1 MAGTKWTRA
10 QEQVLRARNHNILV
24 AAAAGSGKTAVLVE
38 RIIQMICDE
47 KNGVD
52 IDRLLIVTFT
62 NAAAGEMRSRIGA
75 ALEARLETGGD
86 NTHIQKQLMLLQSAH
101 ISTIHGFCLFVIR
114 NYFHAIGLEP
124 GLRVGDE
131 NEVAILRSQVFDKLL
146 EDAYEQ
152 ADENFLQMVESF
164 AGDKTDSGLEKI
176 VFSLYDQAVAS
187 PSFSQWKKKMLAPY
201 ECVSVEEMARS
212 EWMKKLLETVRL
224 QITDTKQILQN
235 YMEKISGDLQMEKFA
250 EVLAGDLQIL
260 EEMEKFQDY
269 QSFYRWEILGEEIA
283 FRRNP
288 AVSKKDAPELLERK
302 KECQNLRK
310 KYLSDASK
318 GIVGLR
324 KKYFSFSLE
333 EEFEKLRGM
342 EPVARALLDLL
353 EEFRLGFRQA
363 KQDKGIMDF
372 SDQEH
377 YALEI
382 LAEETDT
389 GFRPTEVARELRGQF
404 AEIIIDEYQDSNDVQ
419 EQILTSVSTVDEGK
433 PDIFMVGDVKQS
445 IYRFRMAKP
454 ALFMEKYESYEERED
469 SDYQKIELQMNFRSR
484 KSVLDNTNYIFE
496 RIMHKEFGQI
506 DYDDGAALYAGRE
519 FPECVGRYGNS
530 AELIVGNKPADMNST
545 EMEARMVANRIR
557 CLVQDESFMVLGQ
570 DGSTYRPVEYGDIT
584 VLHRSPGSVSPVFKQ
599 IFSQEGIPFYTDS
612 EQGYFDAV
620 EVQTVLHLLRII
632 DNPRQDIPMAAVL
645 RSEIGGFSDDE
656 LAQISRAKS
665 RGKNLY
671 DGLWK
676 LEKGQRFLK
685 KLQGYREKADFS
697 TVPELLEYLYTD
709 TAYPAM
715 MAATDEGERR
725 SGNLMLL
732 VAKAQE
738 YVMMGETGLFHFL
751 RYMDALIEQEKDFG
765 EYATQ
770 EESRG
775 CVHFMSIHKSKGL
788 EFPVV
793 IVSGLG
799 RKFNLSDSN
808 GVLISDAETGMGM
821 KYINL
826 EQRYTTPMALQK
838 VLQNTIREESLAEE
852 LRVLYVALTR
862 AKEKLIMTGVLR
874 NAPRAVMEGARTE
887 DYRNHLE
894 LTDSQCFLD
903 WILPACSRNAG
914 YVDFLAR
921 AELERTDVFTA
932 AEEDS
937 TPEEIKYRNQ
947 TDLQMTY
954 VTVEDLQFYDFV
966 DAMLE
971 KEKKRWLDEFNLEKE
986 YDGETRDFLSG
997 DLALRNELQKESI
1010 PVKASVTELKKLAG
1024 QEAEFVLLPDEPV
1037 PDFVEKKTVTGAQVG
1052 TLYHG
1057 VLEHLEY
1064 PPSEGRLPLGKH
1076 DGYTAGDGKAM
1087 DLPILEEEYLETF
1100 VETEFKRQME
1110 KGYFTPEERKKLRRE
1125 KIVSFLQGDLGRR
1138 MWQASCRGSLYR
1150 ETPFVI
1156 GVPVE
1161 EVYPDRKEDGIF
1173 LVQGIIDAYFDTD
1186 RGIVLVDY
1194 KTDSV
1199 TAGEKD
1205 VLAERYRMQLE
1216 RYQQALEKLTGR
1228 PVVEKYIY
1236 SISLDEAIEVH

>member
-1 MAGTKWTRA
+1 MADTKWTQA
-10 QEQVLRARNHNILV
+10 QQQVLRARKHNILV

-47 KNGVD
+47 KNSVD

-62 NAAAGEMRSRIGA
+62 NAAAAEMRARIGT
-75 ALEARLETGGD
+75 ALERCLENGGD
-86 NTHIQKQLMLLQSAH
+86 NAHIQKQLMLLQSAH

-131 NEVAILRSQVFDKLL
+131 NEVAILKSQVFDQIL
-146 EDAYEQ
+146 ENAYQQ
-152 ADENFLQMVESF
+152 ADENFLRMVESF
-164 AGDKTDSGLEKI
+164 AGDKSDSGLEKI
-176 VFSLYDQAVAS
+176 IFSLYEQAVAS
-187 PSFSQWKKKMLAPY
+187 PSFSQWKKRMLAPY
-201 ECVSVEEMARS
+201 ESASMEEMAKS
-212 EWMKKLLETVRL
+212 GWMKKLLEAVRL
-224 QITDTKQILQN
+224 QITDTKKILQS
-235 YMEKISGDLQMEKFA
+235 YLEKISGDLQMEKFVD
-250 EVLAGDLQIL
+250 VLAGDLQIL
-260 EEMEKFQDY
+260 EEMEGFSDY
-269 QSFYRWEILGEEIA
+269 EDFYRWQVSEGDIE
-283 FRRNP
+283 FKRNP
-288 AVSKKDAPELLERK
+288 AVSKKDTPELIERK
-302 KECQNLRK
+302 KECQNVRK
-310 KYLSDASK
+310 KYLTDSSK

-324 KKYFSFSLE
+324 EKYFSVSME
-333 EEFEKLRGM
+333 EEFEKLREM
-342 EPVARALLDLL
+342 EPVAKALLDLL
-353 EEFRLGFRQA
+353 ETFRSEFRQA
-363 KQDKGIMDF
+363 KLDKGIMDF
-372 SDQEH
+372 NDQEH

-382 LAEETDT
+382 LAKETDA
-389 GFRPTEVARELRGQF
+389 GFQPTEVARELRGQF

-419 EQILTSVSTVDEGK
+419 EQILTSVSTVDEDN
-433 PDIFMVGDVKQS
+433 PNIFMVGDVKQS

-454 ALFMEKYESYEERED
+454 ALFTEKYQSYEDRED
-469 SDYQKIELQMNFRSR
+469 SDFQKIELQMNFRSR
-484 KSVLDNTNYIFE
+484 ESVLENTNYIFR
-496 RIMHKEFGQI
+496 RIMHREFGQI
-506 DYDDGAALYAGRE
+506 DYDDGAALHVGRE
-519 FPECVGRYGNS
+519 FPQCEGQYGNT
-530 AELIVGNKPADMNST
+530 AELILGDKPSDMNST
-545 EMEARMVANRIR
+545 EMEARLVANRIR
-557 CLVQDESFMVLGQ
+557 TLVQDEEFLVLGQ
-570 DGSTYRPVEYGDIT
+570 DGNSYRPVSYSDIT

-599 IFSQEGIPFYTDS
+599 VFAQEGIPFYTDS
-612 EQGYFDAV
+612 EQGYFDAM

-656 LAQISRAKS
+656 LAQASKAKP

-671 DGLWK
+671 DGLRK
-676 LEKGQRFLK
+676 TEKGKTFLK
-685 KLQGYREKADFS
+685 RLESYREKADFF

-715 MAATDEGERR
+715 MTATDQGERR
-725 SGNLMLL
+725 NGNLMLL

-738 YVMMGETGLFHFL
+738 YVTVGETGLFHFL
-751 RYMDALIEQEKDFG
+751 QYMDALIEQEKDFG

-826 EQRYTTPMALQK
+826 EQRYTTPMVLQK

-874 NAPRAVMEGARTE
+874 NASKKVMESAETE

-894 LTDSQCFLD
+894 LIGGQCFLD
-903 WILPACSRNAG
+903 WILPACNRNAG
-914 YVDFLAR
+914 YMDFLAR
-921 AELERTDVFTA
+921 AELARRDVFTA
-932 AEEDS
+932 AEEDHV
-937 TPEEIKYRNQ
+937 PEDIKYKNQ
-947 TDLQMTY
+947 TGLRMTY
-954 VTVEDLQFYDFV
+954 VTKEDLQFYDFV
-966 DAMLE
+966 DALLE
-971 KEKKRWLDEFNLEKE
+971 KEKKRWLDEFNLDKE
-986 YDGETRDFLSG
+986 YDLQTKDFLLA
-997 DLALRNELQKESI
+997 DLALRAELQKESI

-1024 QEAEFVLLPDEPV
+1024 QEADFVLLPEEPV
-1037 PDFVEKKTVTGAQVG
+1037 PDFVEKKVVTGAQVG

-1057 VLEHLEY
+1057 VLEHLNY
-1064 PPSEGRLPLGKH
+1064 PTP
-1076 DGYTAGDGKAM
+1076 
-1087 DLPILEEEYLETF
+1087 EEKNLDIF
-1100 VETEFKRQME
+1100 VETEIQRQME
-1110 KGYFTPEERKKLRRE
+1110 RGYFTLEEKKKIRQG

-1138 MWQASCRGSLYR
+1138 MWQASCAGHLHR

-1161 EVYPDRKEDGIF
+1161 EVYTDRKDDGIF
-1173 LVQGIIDAYFDTD
+1173 LVQGIIDAYFETEK
-1186 RGIVLVDY
+1186 GIVLVDY
-1194 KTDSV
+1194 KTDSIA
-1199 TAGEKD
+1199 AGEEGM
-1205 VLAERYRMQLE
+1205 LTERYRVQLE
-1216 RYQQALEKLTGR
+1216 RYQQALEKLTGK

-1236 SISLDEAIEVH
+1236 SISLDEAVFVT